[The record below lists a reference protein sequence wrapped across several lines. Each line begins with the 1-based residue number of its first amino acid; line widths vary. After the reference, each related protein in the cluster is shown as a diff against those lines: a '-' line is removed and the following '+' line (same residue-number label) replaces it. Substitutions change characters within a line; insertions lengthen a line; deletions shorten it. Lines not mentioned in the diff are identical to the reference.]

1 MTLYEISEEYRAW
14 MARLEENDGE
24 LTDELKEEFSAI
36 AGSLADKAD
45 VYAKIIKEKVMFGAE
60 LKKERDRLKTPSEKN
75 DKVIDRLLN
84 MMAEAMGLLG
94 RDKIE
99 TPSYTA
105 KFVKSSGVIVT
116 DQDKLPK
123 EFLKETVEVKPM
135 LSEIGKAI
143 KRGEPIEGAY
153 IEERRT
159 LKVL

>member
-1 MTLYEISEEYRAW
+1 
-14 MARLEENDGE
+14 
-24 LTDELKEEFSAI
+24 
-36 AGSLADKAD
+36 
-45 VYAKIIKEKVMFGAE
+45 MFGAE
-60 LKKERDRLKTPSEKN
+60 LKKERDRLKNLSEKN